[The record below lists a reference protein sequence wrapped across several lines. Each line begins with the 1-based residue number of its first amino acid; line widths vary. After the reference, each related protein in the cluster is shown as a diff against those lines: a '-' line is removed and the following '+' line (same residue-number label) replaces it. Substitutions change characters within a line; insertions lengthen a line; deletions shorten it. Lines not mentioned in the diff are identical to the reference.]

1 MKHDIFTEGLLRYY
15 TEEELLRIRS
25 AVIGI
30 AGAGGLGSNAAH
42 MLVRSGF
49 RRFVLADFD
58 CVEPSNLNRQFFY
71 PAQIGQKKV
80 YALRENLLAVDPGI
94 HAECFAGRV
103 ERENMPELFSG
114 CDILIE
120 ALDGA
125 ESKAEFV
132 SCALQMGKPVVCAC
146 GVCGCGNTDAVQIK
160 KISASLYIVGDGKTE
175 ASRQTPPLCP
185 RVVLAA
191 AKQADIALCLI
202 LGKEVAVY
210 DA

>member
-1 MKHDIFTEGLLRYY
+1 MKHDVFTEGLLRYY
-15 TEEELLRIRS
+15 TEEELSRIRS

-80 YALRENLLAVDPGI
+80 YALRENLLAIDPGI
-94 HAECFAGRV
+94 HAVCFAGRV

-114 CDILIE
+114 CNILIE

-132 SCALQMGKPVVCAC
+132 SCALRMGKPVVCA
-146 GVCGCGNTDAVQIK
+146 AVRVK
-160 KISASLYIVGDGKTE
+160 KISASLHIVGDGKTE

-202 LGKEVAVY
+202 LGKEVVAY